1 MKNMKRIV
9 VRGIFLSLISI
20 SLKVQVSHFYILSF
34 YLKVVTRPRVILT
47 IYRAQNTRKSRNG
60 GGDSMVRPKC
70 LHSHI
75 TLTPS
80 LTISTSKY
88 THTHTHTHTHTQSGN
103 REKAIGE
110 NKWSLRKTERIRRP
124 LSQT

>member
-110 NKWSLRKTERIRRP
+110 NKWS
-124 LSQT
+124 